1 MLEGRINHSGT
12 LLPGGKLLVA
22 GGTNTVP
29 ELNPDEN
36 AARGSAARRIGKG
49 ITPSRR
55 KMLLVAAP
63 SADLVQLPA
72 LTLARLIRERQVT
85 AVEVMQAHLDRI
97 AERNPTI
104 NAVVAI
110 AADALD
116 QAAARDRARGEDQ
129 PVGPLHGVPFTAK
142 DIIETADLPTTLGMP
157 EFADNRPNR
166 DATIVRR
173 MREAGGILIG
183 KTNCPPGGGGGQ
195 TDNDLHGRTV
205 NPYDLT
211 RTPAGSSGGEAAAIA
226 SGMSACGLG
235 SDSGGSLRMPAHF
248 CGIAT
253 LKPTAGRIPIT
264 GVLDDEG
271 SLGPMSDPRTQPGPM
286 ARSVNDLAAILTI
299 LAGPDGRDSG
309 AMPVPLG
316 DPAGIE
322 LRGLR
327 VNLHIVDGDS
337 APEPDI
343 ERAVR
348 EAARALAEAGALVT
362 ESALPA
368 GGQELTDRVWKSYG
382 DAVSA
387 SELYRI
393 LRDWDR
399 YRSTMLEFL
408 ETTDLILS
416 PVAPHGALVP
426 DAPVSWRYTAPHS
439 LTGWPC
445 AVVRA
450 GSSGVLPVGVQ
461 VVAGPWQDH
470 VALAVAARIED
481 ALGGWQAPRWPPG

>member
-1 MLEGRINHSGT
+1 L
-12 LLPGGKLLVA
+12 
-22 GGTNTVP
+22 TVP
-29 ELNPDEN
+29 RTE
-36 AARGSAARRIGKG
+36 
-49 ITPSRR
+49 
-55 KMLLVAAP
+55 
-63 SADLVQLPA
+63 LVQLPA
-72 LTLARLIRERQVT
+72 LTLARLIRERQAT

-104 NAVVAI
+104 NAVVAV
-110 AADALD
+110 ADDALD
-116 QAAARDRARGEDQ
+116 HAAARDRAQVDGQ
-129 PVGPLHGVPFTAK
+129 PIGPLHGVPFTAK
-142 DIIETADLPTTLGMP
+142 DIIETADLPTTLGLP
-157 EFADNRPNR
+157 EFAANRPAK

-195 TDNDLHGRTV
+195 TSNDLFGRTV
-205 NPYDLT
+205 NPYDLA

-226 SGMSACGLG
+226 SGMSPCGLG

-264 GVLDDEG
+264 GVLDDQG

-286 ARSVNDLAAILTI
+286 ARSVHDLAAMLNI
-299 LAGPDGRDSG
+299 LAGPDGRDGG

-316 DPAGIE
+316 DPAVVEI
-322 LRGLR
+322 RGLR
-327 VNLHIVDGDS
+327 VTLQVLDGE
-337 APEPDI
+337 ATPEPDI

-348 EAARALAEAGALVT
+348 EAARSLVEAGALVT
-362 ESALPA
+362 EGALPA
-368 GGQELTDRVWKSYG
+368 GGEELTERVWKSYG
-382 DAVSA
+382 DSVSA
-387 SELYRI
+387 SDLYGI

-416 PVAPHGALVP
+416 PVAPHPALAP
-426 DAPVSWRYTAPHS
+426 DAPVSWAYTAPHS

-450 GSSGVLPVGVQ
+450 GSSGALPVGVQ

-470 VALAVAARIED
+470 AALAAAARIEE
-481 ALGGWQAPRWPPG
+481 ALGGWQAPAWPPG